1 MSQFFSTKYK
11 QGALDFSLFFLR
23 LAGGGLMILHGFNK
37 LIHFTDKVK
46 KFPDPIHIGSTLSL
60 SLVIFAEFFCAVLL
74 VFGLLTRL
82 AAIPLVIVMS
92 VALFV
97 VHGGRVFDDGESA
110 ALFLAVFTCLLFID
124 FANYS
129 WTNLVY
135 ALAFTNHNSF
145 SPKRRKDAAHLI
157 FANGN
162 FRHLVEVS
170 ANCGQRKT
178 GRLVAMPS
186 V

>member
-1 MSQFFSTKYK
+1 
-11 QGALDFSLFFLR
+11 
-23 LAGGGLMILHGFNK
+23 MILHGFNK

-82 AAIPLVIVMS
+82 AAIPLVIAMS

-110 ALFLAVFTCLLFID
+110 ALFLTVFTCLLF
-124 FANYS
+124 
-129 WTNLVY
+129 VGPGK
-135 ALAFTNHNSF
+135 F
-145 SPKRRKDAAHLI
+145 SLDRLI
-157 FANGN
+157 G
-162 FRHLVEVS
+162 
-170 ANCGQRKT
+170 K
-178 GRLVAMPS
+178 
-186 V
+186 

>member
-11 QGALDFSLFFLR
+11 QGALDFSLFLLR
-23 LAGGGLMILHGFNK
+23 LAGGGLMTLHGFNK
-37 LIHFTDKVK
+37 LIHFTEKVK
-46 KFPDPIHIGSTLSL
+46 KFPDPIHIGPTLSL

-110 ALFLAVFTCLLFID
+110 ALFLAVFTCLLF
-124 FANYS
+124 
-129 WTNLVY
+129 VGPGK
-135 ALAFTNHNSF
+135 F
-145 SPKRRKDAAHLI
+145 SLDRLI
-157 FANGN
+157 G
-162 FRHLVEVS
+162 
-170 ANCGQRKT
+170 K
-178 GRLVAMPS
+178 
-186 V
+186 